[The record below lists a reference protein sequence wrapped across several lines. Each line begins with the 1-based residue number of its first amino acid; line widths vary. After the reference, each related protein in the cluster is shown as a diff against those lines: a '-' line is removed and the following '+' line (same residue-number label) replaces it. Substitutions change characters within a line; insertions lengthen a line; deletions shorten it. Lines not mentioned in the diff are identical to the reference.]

1 MQLLIIKL
9 TSPDA
14 TPLFAGLTS
23 KKEESNFVACGWDDI
38 RTHQR
43 GSKVVLL
50 IPDSDV
56 SLAET
61 QIPSKN
67 KKQMLQAVPY
77 ALEETL
83 AEDIDDLH
91 FSVYRENDDAKVKAA
106 IINRDRL
113 SFWIDLLKEQDVN
126 VHYILPAMFG
136 LSIAEQGWSID
147 IGEEEAQVR
156 QGPLDGFASSLDV
169 LDYLLPAALEEHE
182 PEALYVSGDSLRVTR
197 LLQDQEIDIRAGHAS
212 SLVNINSL
220 KPALELNLLNNF
232 SRGESAL
239 KNVNWAP
246 WKPVAVI
253 GSLLLA
259 TWVGMFMWQNK
270 QTSMQLENLEAQ
282 ITAAYK
288 SAIPGGTQTD
298 ADAQM
303 SSMTSTLSQ
312 LQGNLNAASVSPL
325 PTIARITPVLKQ
337 FNKMSIK
344 ELGFKRNKLQIKV
357 ETPNLTMLD
366 KFKQAAAASKLEV
379 TIGSSKT
386 TANNVASTLVIQ
398 EAI

>member
-23 KKEESNFVACGWDDI
+23 KKVESTFVACEWDDI
-38 RTHQR
+38 RKHQR

-50 IPDSDV
+50 IPDGDV
-56 SLAET
+56 SLADT

-83 AEDIDDLH
+83 AEDIDNLH

-113 SFWIDLLKEQDVN
+113 SFWIDHLKAQEIT
-126 VHYILPAMFG
+126 VHYILPAVFG
-136 LSIAEQGWSID
+136 LSIAEEGWAVD
-147 IGEEEAQVR
+147 IGEDEAQVR

-182 PEALYVSGDSLRVTR
+182 PAALYVSGDSLKVTR
-197 LLQDQEIDIRAGHAS
+197 LLQNQDIDIRAGTS
-212 SLVNINSL
+212 SFLVNMDSIQ
-220 KPALELNLLNNF
+220 PALELNLLNNF

-239 KNVNWAP
+239 KNVNWSP
-246 WKPVAVI
+246 WKPVAAI
-253 GSLLLA
+253 GGLLLA
-259 TWVGMFMWQNK
+259 TWVGMFMWQNNQTDK
-270 QTSMQLENLEAQ
+270 QLTSLESQ
-282 ITAAYK
+282 ITSVYR
-288 SAIPGGTQTD
+288 SAIPGGKQTD
-298 ADAQM
+298 ADAQL
-303 SSMTSTLSQ
+303 SSMTSALSQ

-325 PTIARITPVLKQ
+325 PTIARLAPLLKK

-344 ELGFKRNKLQIKV
+344 ELGFKRNKLQVKV
-357 ETPNLTMLD
+357 ETPNLSMLD
-366 KFKQAAAASKLEV
+366 QFKQAAASSQLEV
-379 TIGSSKT
+379 IIGSSKT
-386 TANNVASTLVIQ
+386 TANNVAATLVIQ

>member
-23 KKEESNFVACGWDDI
+23 KKAESNFVPCEWDDV
-38 RTHQR
+38 RKHQR

-50 IPDSDV
+50 IPNSDV

-67 KKQMLQAVPY
+67 KKQMLQAIPY

-91 FSVYRENDDAKVKAA
+91 FSAYRETDESKVKAA
-106 IINRDRL
+106 IINRERL
-113 SFWIDLLKEQDVN
+113 GTWVDLLKEHDIN
-126 VHYILPAMFG
+126 VHYILPAVFG
-136 LSIAEQGWSID
+136 LSLAEQGWSID
-147 IGEEEAQVR
+147 IGDDEAQIR

-197 LLQDQEIDIRAGHAS
+197 SLQGHEVDIRSGTAS
-212 SLVNINSL
+212 SLINIDSIQ
-220 KPALELNLLNNF
+220 PALELNLLNNF

-239 KNVNWAP
+239 KNVNWTP

-259 TWVGMFMWQNK
+259 TWIGMFMWQNK
-270 QTSMQLENLEAQ
+270 QTSQQLDSLEDQ
-282 ITAAYK
+282 ITSVYRT
-288 SAIPGGTQTD
+288 AIPGGKQTD
-298 ADAQM
+298 ADAQL
-303 SSMTSTLSQ
+303 SSMTSALQQ
-312 LQGNLNAASVSPL
+312 LQGNLTAASVSPL
-325 PTIARITPVLKQ
+325 PTIAKLAPLLKQ
-337 FNKMSIK
+337 FKKMSIK
-344 ELGFKRNKLQIKV
+344 ELGFKRNKLQVKV
-357 ETPNLTMLD
+357 ETPDIGMLE
-366 KFKQAAAASKLEV
+366 KFKQAAITSKLEV
-379 TIGSSKT
+379 TISSKT

>member
-9 TSPDA
+9 TSPEA
-14 TPLFAGLTS
+14 TPLFAGLTN
-23 KKEESNFVACGWDDI
+23 KKVESPFVACEWDDI
-38 RTHQR
+38 RKHQR

-91 FSVYRENDDAKVKAA
+91 FSVYRENDEAKVKAA

-113 SFWIDLLKEQDVN
+113 SFWIDHLKTQEVTAS
-126 VHYILPAMFG
+126 YILPAVFG
-136 LSIAEQGWSID
+136 LSIAEEGWSID
-147 IGEEEAQVR
+147 IGEDEVQVR
-156 QGPLDGFASSLDV
+156 QGALNGFASSLDV
-169 LDYLLPAALEEHE
+169 LDYLLPAVLEEHK
-182 PEALYVSGDSLRVTR
+182 PEALYVSGDSLKVTR
-197 LLQDQEIDIRAGHAS
+197 LLQNQDIEIRAGTS
-212 SLVNINSL
+212 SFLVHMDSI

-239 KNVNWAP
+239 KNVNWSP
-246 WKPVAVI
+246 WKPVAAI
-253 GSLLLA
+253 GGLLLA
-259 TWVGMFMWQNK
+259 TWIGMFMWQNN
-270 QTSMQLENLEAQ
+270 QTGKQLESIESQ
-282 ITAAYK
+282 ITSVYR
-288 SAIPGGTQTD
+288 STIPGGKLTD
-298 ADAQM
+298 ADQQV

-325 PTIARITPVLKQ
+325 PTIARLAPLLKQ
-337 FNKMSIK
+337 FNKMTVK
-344 ELGFKRNKLQIKV
+344 ELGFKRNKLQVKV
-357 ETPNLTMLD
+357 ETPNLSMLD
-366 KFKQAAAASKLEV
+366 QFKQAAATNQLEV
-379 TIGSSKT
+379 IIGSSKT

>member
-14 TPLFAGLTS
+14 KPLFAGLTS
-23 KKEESNFVACGWDDI
+23 KKVESTFIACEWEDVQK
-38 RTHQR
+38 HQR

-83 AEDIDDLH
+83 AEDIDNLH
-91 FSVYRENDDAKVKAA
+91 FSVYRENDEAKVKAA

-113 SFWIDLLKEQDVN
+113 GFWIDLLKTHDVN
-126 VHYILPAMFG
+126 VHYILPALFG
-136 LSIAEQGWSID
+136 LSIAEEGWTVD
-147 IGEEEAQVR
+147 IGEDEAQVR
-156 QGPLDGFASSLDV
+156 QSALNGFASSLDV
-169 LDYLLPAALEEHE
+169 LDFLLPAAIEEHE
-182 PEALYVSGDSLRVTR
+182 PEALYISGDSLRVTR
-197 LLQDQEIDIRAGHAS
+197 LLQDQDIDIRAGTS
-212 SLVNINSL
+212 PLVINMESLQ
-220 KPALELNLLNNF
+220 PALELNLLNNF

-246 WKPVAVI
+246 WKPVAAI
-253 GSLLLA
+253 GGLLLA
-259 TWVGMFMWQNK
+259 TWIGVFMWQNN
-270 QTSMQLENLEAQ
+270 QTSKQLENIESQ
-282 ITAAYK
+282 ITGVYR

-298 ADAQM
+298 ADAQL
-303 SSMTSTLSQ
+303 SSMTSTLAQ

-325 PTIARITPVLKQ
+325 PTIAQVAPLLKQ
-337 FNKMSIK
+337 FNKMSVK
-344 ELGFKRNKLQIKV
+344 ELGFKRNKLQVKV
-357 ETPNLTMLD
+357 ETPNLSMLD
-366 KFKQAAAASKLEV
+366 QFKQAAAGKQLEV
-379 TIGSSKT
+379 VISSSKT
-386 TANNVASTLVIQ
+386 TADNVASTLVIQ